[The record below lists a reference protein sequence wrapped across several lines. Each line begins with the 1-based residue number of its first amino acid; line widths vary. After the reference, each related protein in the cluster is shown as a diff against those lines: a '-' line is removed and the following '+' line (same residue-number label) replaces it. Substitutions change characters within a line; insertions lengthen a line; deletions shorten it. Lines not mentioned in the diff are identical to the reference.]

1 MGEGLGDG
9 PNNWLGLFDRIIWH
23 DRYRTCNLL
32 DHTHPKLVG
41 EAQMKYR
48 YATANFINTI
58 AETVGIVNIT
68 HPHWDIVSIQ
78 QLSSHETVIVHRI
91 PVKEE
96 EPHRFATVTWSLAD
110 IEALRPDW
118 SELQCAEFLKAN
130 ERRVVDLLIPRG
142 WEILEELL
150 DKLEQADGA
159 TDE

>member
-1 MGEGLGDG
+1 
-9 PNNWLGLFDRIIWH
+9 
-23 DRYRTCNLL
+23 
-32 DHTHPKLVG
+32 
-41 EAQMKYR
+41 MKYR